1 MINISNILS
10 EIEEKIEKIIT
21 DLNNKIDINN
31 IINQLLDKSTK
42 IK

>member
-21 DLNNKIDINN
+21 DLNNKTDINN
-31 IINQLLDKSTK
+31 IINQLLDISTK